1 MAKYSL
7 DFKLNVINFYLKG
20 NSRLSTAKHFSIND
34 SQVRCWC
41 SAYQLHGIEGIKP
54 RKSKVIYSLELK
66 MHILSH
72 MAKHS
77 LSARETAALFNIP
90 AFTTILEW
98 KNIMD
103 IHGIKAL
110 VPKKKGRPTLT
121 KKKKE
126 LPKDDKD
133 KSVKELLKELEYL
146 RAENA
151 CLKKLQELGNK
162 TTVKQRVAVVNQL
175 KMIYPVLVLLRA
187 LSLSKSTFYY
197 HQKNSHNSKDKLLK
211 DKIKEIYHQHKG
223 RYGYR
228 RITAVLRNEVV
239 INHKKVQRL
248 MQVQGLKSIVRP
260 KKYRSYKGQLGRI
273 ADNHLERNF
282 NASKPNEKWVTDVTE
297 FKVKGEKLYLSPI
310 LDLFNQEIVSYQIAR
325 RPHYNMIEQ
334 MLTQAFSKLTQRGE
348 LILHSDQGWQ
358 YQMSHYQNSL
368 KKQGIIQSM
377 SRKGN
382 CLDNA
387 VIENF
392 FGILKTECFYT
403 KQFRDLDELEEEL
416 HEYIKYYNT
425 ERIKIKLKGLS
436 PVQYRTQSLPN

>member
-7 DFKLNVINFYLKG
+7 DFKLNVINFYLEG
-20 NSRLSTAKHFSIND
+20 NGFLSTAKHFSID
-34 SQVRCWC
+34 TSQARHWC

-54 RKSKVIYSLELK
+54 RKSKAIYSLELK

-77 LSARETAALFNIP
+77 LSIREAAALFNIP
-90 AFTTILEW
+90 TFTTLWEW

-110 VPKKKGRPTLT
+110 APKKKGIPTLT
-121 KKKKE
+121 KKKTE
-126 LPKDDKD
+126 LPKNDKD

-175 KMIYPVLVLLRA
+175 KMIYPILVLLRA

-197 HQKNSHNSKDKLLK
+197 HQKNSNNSKDKLLK
-211 DKIKEIYHQHKG
+211 DKIRTIYHQHKG

-228 RITAVLRNEVV
+228 RITAVLRNEAV

-248 MQVQGLKSIVRP
+248 MQAQGLKSVVRP
-260 KKYRSYKGQLGRI
+260 KKYHSYKGQLGRI
-273 ADNHLERNF
+273 ADNHLKRNF
-282 NASKPNEKWVTDVTE
+282 HASKPNEKWVTDVTE

-334 MLTQAFSKLTQRGE
+334 MLTQAFSKLTQGGE

-358 YQMSHYQNSL
+358 YQMSRYHNSL
-368 KKQGIIQSM
+368 KKQGITQSM

>member
-1 MAKYSL
+1 M
-7 DFKLNVINFYLKG
+7 
-20 NSRLSTAKHFSIND
+20 
-34 SQVRCWC
+34 
-41 SAYQLHGIEGIKP
+41 
-54 RKSKVIYSLELK
+54 
-66 MHILSH
+66 
-72 MAKHS
+72 
-77 LSARETAALFNIP
+77 
-90 AFTTILEW
+90 
-98 KNIMD
+98 
-103 IHGIKAL
+103 
-110 VPKKKGRPTLT
+110 
-121 KKKKE
+121 
-126 LPKDDKD
+126 
-133 KSVKELLKELEYL
+133 
-146 RAENA
+146 
-151 CLKKLQELGNK
+151 LKKVTRIAGNK

-175 KMIYPVLVLLRA
+175 KMIYPVLVLLCA
-187 LSLSKSTFYY
+187 LSLSKSTFFY
-197 HQKNSHNSKDKLLK
+197 HQKNSNNSKDNLLK
-211 DKIKEIYHQHKG
+211 DKIKYIYHQHKD
-223 RYGYR
+223 RYDYR
-228 RITAVLRNEVV
+228 RSTAVLRNEFV

-248 MQVQGLKSIVRP
+248 IQAQGLKSVVRP

-273 ADNHLERNF
+273 ADNHLKRNF
-282 NASKPNEKWVTDVTE
+282 NVSKPNEKWVTDVTE

-310 LDLFNQEIVSYQIAR
+310 LDLFNQEIFSYQIAR
-325 RPHYNMIEQ
+325 RLHYNMIEQ
-334 MLTQAFSKLTQRGE
+334 MLTQACSKLTQRGE

>member
-1 MAKYSL
+1 M
-7 DFKLNVINFYLKG
+7 FKKFK
-20 NSRLSTAKHFSIND
+20 RFPEK
-34 SQVRCWC
+34 
-41 SAYQLHGIEGIKP
+41 
-54 RKSKVIYSLELK
+54 
-66 MHILSH
+66 
-72 MAKHS
+72 
-77 LSARETAALFNIP
+77 
-90 AFTTILEW
+90 
-98 KNIMD
+98 
-103 IHGIKAL
+103 
-110 VPKKKGRPTLT
+110 
-121 KKKKE
+121 
-126 LPKDDKD
+126 
-133 KSVKELLKELEYL
+133 
-146 RAENA
+146 
-151 CLKKLQELGNK
+151 K

-175 KMIYPVLVLLRA
+175 KMIYPILVLLRA

-197 HQKNSHNSKDKLLK
+197 HQKKSNNSKDKLLK
-211 DKIKEIYHQHKG
+211 DKIKAIYHQHKG

-248 MQVQGLKSIVRP
+248 MQSQGLKSIVRP
-260 KKYRSYKGQLGRI
+260 KKYHSYKGQLGRI
-273 ADNHLERNF
+273 ADNHLKRNF
-282 NASKPNEKWVTDVTE
+282 HASKPNEKWVTDVTE

-325 RPHYNMIEQ
+325 RPHYSMIEQ
-334 MLTQAFSKLTQRGE
+334 MLTQAFSRLTKGGE

-358 YQMSHYQNSL
+358 YQMSRYHNSL
-368 KKQGIIQSM
+368 NKQGIIQSM